1 MKLKRDS
8 VQFVPIVKNLASQRL
23 ALMPGHVSGT
33 QSHITSSEW
42 WFQIGLVPSCLAR
55 DIATE
60 KDNSRFDSRVPARV
74 MSILEI
80 MSFQAFFSNE
90 LVISYVL
97 QLIFWIPSSSAN
109 PELIELSSLRRVQ
122 SAVSWWA
129 FPRFMPLD
137 RCWLCD
143 LVYTHKPISLLS
155 IVPFLIQSV
164 IPSSQR
170 DPLHK
175 STIKFL
181 SESNIRRHATLDR
194 FSALILISR
203 TDLW

>member
-1 MKLKRDS
+1 
-8 VQFVPIVKNLASQRL
+8 
-23 ALMPGHVSGT
+23 
-33 QSHITSSEW
+33 
-42 WFQIGLVPSCLAR
+42 
-55 DIATE
+55 
-60 KDNSRFDSRVPARV
+60 VPARV